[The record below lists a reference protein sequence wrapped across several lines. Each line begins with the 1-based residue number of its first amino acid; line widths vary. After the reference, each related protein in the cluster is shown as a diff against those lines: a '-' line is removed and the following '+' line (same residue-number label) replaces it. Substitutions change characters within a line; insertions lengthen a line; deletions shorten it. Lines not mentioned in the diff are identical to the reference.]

1 MLSSFA
7 GWMKPLHELPK
18 TTDLV
23 EWTLNDIAQNRE
35 NVFHKTKECL
45 GEYYL
50 SPSIPPS
57 CYI

>member
-45 GEYYL
+45 GE
-50 SPSIPPS
+50 
-57 CYI
+57 